1 MQNAQLQA
9 MTVVQL
15 RKLAKENGVKLSAG
29 IDKSG
34 IVARLSEALPDEP
47 AVQQSPPEQAQALH
61 EPAPEPEPARK
72 RRKRTQALPR
82 RRKSCKK
89 RLFRRM

>member
-15 RKLAKENGVKLSAG
+15 RKLARENGVKLSAG

-47 AVQQSPPEQAQALH
+47 AAQPALTEQPKALQETAAAQESATAA
-61 EPAPEPEPARK
+61 ENEEAPHAQ
-72 RRKRTQALPR
+72 TQD
-82 RRKSCKK
+82 
-89 RLFRRM
+89 